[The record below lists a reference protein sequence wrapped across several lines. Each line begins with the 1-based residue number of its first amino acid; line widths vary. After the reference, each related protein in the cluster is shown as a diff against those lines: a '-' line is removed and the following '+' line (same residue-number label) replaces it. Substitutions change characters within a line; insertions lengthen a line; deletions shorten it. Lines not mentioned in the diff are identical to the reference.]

1 MGLALF
7 YNEPMR
13 ENRRTNLIILA
24 ALLMIACAFAAY
36 ATLVMRWFSTTA
48 QKGGARTRTQTLI
61 STSQAALDDARQE
74 FRARLL
80 DPRAHLRLSEALW
93 KSGRPVDSFYVFYAA
108 RQIFSNEEFSRA
120 HSEVVLG
127 AGGPAAAIRAR
138 LKGLADPALSVPI
151 HAQAAREY
159 PSSPEGRDSLDR
171 LSRMAMDTESRSGGD
186 AARLALVALEEL
198 YQEDTANPG
207 KLAALAGAA
216 FGHGDIARAH
226 ALASEALS
234 KHPGHAGSARIFG
247 MIALKDRD
255 LDEAMRWLTSAWERD
270 PDDLYSASKL
280 AQIYDKR
287 RADPEG
293 ALPYYLALYRQN
305 PDYDDDGPVER
316 RIRETL
322 DSRRENL
329 LKDAPVEGL
338 GGRFKLDDAS
348 LRAEACLR
356 AAAYADPRWIDVL
369 GGLLDDDAEIVRR
382 NADYAL
388 FKIAQKEPDAVRARR
403 DAWLTSPLA
412 LVRIRA
418 LNLFADLDGRSA
430 LPLVAAALRD
440 PVPAVRAYAEVMVLE
455 HYFSNQP
462 EAAKM
467 RARYLAEE
475 KDPEALAFVRR
486 SSKHGR

>member
-1 MGLALF
+1 
-7 YNEPMR
+7 MR
-13 ENRRTNLIILA
+13 ENRRTNLLILA
-24 ALLMIACAFAAY
+24 ALLMIAAAFAAY
-36 ATLVMRWFSTTA
+36 AALVMRWFATP
-48 QKGGARTRTQTLI
+48 ARTSNPATLE
-61 STSQAALDDARQE
+61 AAAKAASEASLDEARKE

-93 KSGRPVDSFYVFYAA
+93 KSGRPVDSFYVFDAA
-108 RQIFSNEEFSRA
+108 RRLFPEEEFSRA
-120 HSEVVLG
+120 HAEVVIG

-138 LKGLADPALSVPI
+138 LKGLADPALAVPI
-151 HAQAAREY
+151 HAQTAREY
-159 PSSPEGRDSLDR
+159 PGSPEGRDSLDQ
-171 LSRMAMDTESRSGGD
+171 LSRLALGEENRAGGD
-186 AARLALVALEEL
+186 AARLALTALEEL
-198 YQEDTANPG
+198 YAQDARPPER
-207 KLAALAGAA
+207 LAALAGAA
-216 FGHGDIARAH
+216 FARGDIARAH

-234 KHPGHAGSARIFG
+234 KHPDHAGAARIFG

-255 LDEAMRWLTSAWERD
+255 LDAAMRWLTAAWDRN

-287 RADPEG
+287 RADPES

-322 DSRRENL
+322 DTRREHL
-329 LKDAPVEGL
+329 LRDAPVSGL

-369 GGLLDDDAEIVRR
+369 GGLLDDDTELVRR
-382 NADYAL
+382 DADYAL

-403 DAWLTSPLA
+403 ETWLASPQP

-418 LNLFADLDGRSA
+418 LNLFADLDGRNA
-430 LPLVAAALRD
+430 LPLVVTALRD
-440 PVPAVRAYAEVMVLE
+440 PVPAVRAYAKVMVLE
-455 HYFSNQP
+455 HYFSASP
-462 EAAKM
+462 EAAKL

-475 KDPEALAFVRR
+475 QDPEALAFVRR
-486 SSKHGR
+486 FSKNER

>member
-1 MGLALF
+1 
-7 YNEPMR
+7 MR
-13 ENRRTNLIILA
+13 ENRRTNLVILA
-24 ALLMIACAFAAY
+24 ALLMIAAAFAAY
-36 ATLVMRWFSTTA
+36 ATLVMRWFSA
-48 QKGGARTRTQTLI
+48 GARSASPATPEAAAKAASGT
-61 STSQAALDDARQE
+61 ALDEARRE

-80 DPRAHLRLSEALW
+80 DCRAHLRLSEALW
-93 KSGRPVDSFYVFYAA
+93 KSGRPVDSFYVFHAA
-108 RQIFSNEEFSRA
+108 RQLFSEEEFSRA
-120 HSEVVLG
+120 HAEVVLG

-138 LKGLADPALSVPI
+138 LKGLVDPALTVPI

-159 PSSPEGRDSLDR
+159 PSSPEGLDSLDQ
-171 LSRMAMDTESRSGGD
+171 LSRMAMGDENRAGGD
-186 AARLALVALEEL
+186 GARLALTALEEL
-198 YQEDTANPG
+198 YAEDPRHPE

-216 FGHGDIARAH
+216 FGRGDVARAH
-226 ALASEALS
+226 ALAGEALS
-234 KHPGHAGSARIFG
+234 KVPNHAGAARVFG

-255 LDEAMRWLTSAWERD
+255 HDAAMRWLTSAWERN

-287 RADPEG
+287 RANPEG
-293 ALPYYLALYRQN
+293 ALPYRLALYRQN
-305 PDYDDDGPVER
+305 PDYDDDGPVEL

-329 LKDAPVEGL
+329 LRNAPVEGL

-388 FKIAQKEPDAVRARR
+388 FKIAQREPDAVRARR
-403 DAWLTSPLA
+403 DAWLASRQP

-440 PVPAVRAYAEVMVLE
+440 RAPAVRAYAEVMVLE
-455 HYFSNQP
+455 HYFSDQP
-462 EAAKM
+462 EAVKL
-467 RARYLAEE
+467 RSRYLAEE
-475 KDPEALAFVRR
+475 KDQEALAFVRR
-486 SSKHGR
+486 FSKRGR